1 LLWFD
6 FSRSGTWSSEL
17 FPLGDVSMDRRFS
30 ERKKAMLA
38 ECEVTPELF
47 AGMLERLRQFIQ
59 PYANQLST
67 PEQQGYV
74 ANYVTGLCAP
84 VDRKTS
90 ETIAYFH
97 DQDRQGLQRFIGSLE
112 WDHRPLISILVQ
124 QVAAELG
131 EADGILIL
139 DPSAFS
145 KKGTE
150 SVGVQRQWNG
160 RLAKVDN
167 CQLGVYLAYASRREH
182 ALVDFRLFLPEEWAR
197 AKKRR
202 KKCHVPDTVRFA
214 TRLKLAVDMIQEHRS
229 VLPHAW
235 VVGDDEFGRSTQ
247 FRRDLRVLEERYLL
261 AVPSNT
267 LVRDLAAEPPPY
279 RGFGKRPMAPFVR
292 VDAWCQALPP
302 EAWTQ
307 VEVRDAEKGPL
318 TVEVA
323 RTRVLAITER
333 THQDSEEMLV
343 VTRRQEDS
351 GTIVIDYWLS
361 NADSQTAPKEFARA
375 AKGRGRIEECFER
388 GKGET
393 GLADYETRTWCGW
406 HHHQTLALLT
416 AWFLVSEQLR
426 GKKINT
432 SHYRSATAMDAL
444 GLAVRSHR
452 PSQRRTPCSRNAYPT
467 HSQRN
472 RTIVPLEIT

>member
-1 LLWFD
+1 
-6 FSRSGTWSSEL
+6 
-17 FPLGDVSMDRRFS
+17 MDRRFS
-30 ERKKAMLA
+30 ERKQAMLS
-38 ECEVTPELF
+38 ECEIHPELF
-47 AGMLERLRQFIQ
+47 VGMVERLRQFIQ
-59 PYANQLST
+59 PFANQLST
-67 PEQQGYV
+67 VEQRGYV
-74 ANYVTGLCAP
+74 TDYVTGLCAP

-124 QVAAELG
+124 QVVAELG

-139 DPSAFS
+139 DPSPFS

-167 CQLGVYLAYASRREH
+167 CQVGIYLAYASRREH
-182 ALVDFRLFLPEEWAR
+182 ALIDFRLFLPKEWAK
-197 AKKRR
+197 AKTRR
-202 KKCHVPDTVRFA
+202 RKCHVPDTVRFA
-214 TRLKLAVDMIQEHRS
+214 TRLQLGVEMIQEHRS

-235 VVGDDEFGRSTQ
+235 IVGDDEFGRSTQ
-247 FRRDLRVLEERYLL
+247 FRRDLRVLDERYLL

-292 VDAWCQALPP
+292 VDTWCQALPP
-302 EAWTQ
+302 EAWTR

-323 RTRVLAITER
+323 RTPVLAITER
-333 THQDSEEMLV
+333 THPDSEEMLV

-351 GTIVIDYWLS
+351 GSIVLDYWLS
-361 NADSQTAPKEFARA
+361 NADRQTSPQEFARA

-393 GLADYETRTWCGW
+393 GLADYETRTWWGW

-416 AWFLVSEQLR
+416 SWFLVSERLR

-432 SHYRSATAMDAL
+432 SHYVSSVAMDAFGVAL
-444 GLAVRSHR
+444 RSYR
-452 PSQRRTPCSRNAYPT
+452 PSRSATPCSRNTYPT
-467 HSQRN
+467 CPQRI
-472 RTIVPLEIT
+472 RTTVPLEIT